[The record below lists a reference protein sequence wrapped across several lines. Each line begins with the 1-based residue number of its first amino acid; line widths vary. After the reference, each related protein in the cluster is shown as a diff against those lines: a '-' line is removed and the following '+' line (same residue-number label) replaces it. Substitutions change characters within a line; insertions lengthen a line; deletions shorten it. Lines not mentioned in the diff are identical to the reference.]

1 MNAQE
6 MKHLV
11 VRYYDEVWSQGRLAF
26 VDEHMS
32 ADYENHDPATPART
46 VVGREAF
53 KALAAGY
60 REAFPDLRFEIAEQF
75 VDGDTVV
82 SRWHASGTQ
91 RGALMGLPPSGGRA
105 SGIEGITI
113 TAFEAG
119 RIRRDRIVWDTLG
132 LLRSLGAL
140 PA

>member
-1 MNAQE
+1 MDAQA
-6 MKHLV
+6 MKRLV
-11 VRYYDEVWSQGRLAF
+11 ARCYDEFWTQGRLAF
-26 VDEHMS
+26 ADEHMS
-32 ADYENHDPATPART
+32 GDYENHDPATPSRT

-91 RGALMGLPPSGGRA
+91 RGSLMGLPPGGRKV
-105 SGIEGITI
+105 SGIEGITV
-113 TAFEAG
+113 TTFEAG
-119 RIRRDRIVWDTLG
+119 RIRRERVVWDTLG
-132 LLRSLGAL
+132 LMRSLGAL